1 MGNESL
7 IANLIAKCDQELD
20 KKCEGKICKEC
31 KYYKACIKV
40 TRLIAKFKRKGYINE
55 NSKMY

>member
-1 MGNESL
+1 MRNKSL

-40 TRLIAKFKRKGYINE
+40 TRLIVKFKRKGYL
-55 NSKMY
+55 K

>member
-1 MGNESL
+1 MENKSL
-7 IANLIAKCDQELD
+7 IANWIVKCDQELD

-40 TRLIAKFKRKGYINE
+40 TRLIAEFKRKGYL
-55 NSKMY
+55 K